1 MRTAE
6 AQGRANMIL
15 LIFDTSTKRDY
26 YRDVHNIAALPV
38 GATIRY
44 DYRTNYFSEAALAAF
59 KDGKASG
66 ASVLFIY
73 AQTKSYH
80 KGGADPKG
88 AIEPDNGLWIAVR
101 TGVLRRARLIA
112 DRYYLDLEMREYPKP
127 DKTTLASILEDA
139 ISRKEVPF
147 EKWIALSAR
156 DAEYSALKAGDPAV
170 NWAGVVDLLGSF
182 PSQFAGDTF
191 WRVAN
196 VSKGSSREPI
206 AAKLEDDP
214 STPAEAKG
222 LVAFF
227 PASELDLLGL
237 EIQSRM
243 PGADEEP
250 NGAEPATPRTVR
262 FEASGSSLSGFHAKE
277 LDIRRFATEWVDA
290 EVAGSDRVDAQ
301 VCDLKLKTVPES
313 GGYPIGPE
321 LTLKFLVSKQGWRS
335 YWSILTAI
343 PGAIALVVGAALVKD
358 NTLAGGIVLA
368 VGTLLGIVAYYLW
381 TGRVRLPG
389 NK

>member
-1 MRTAE
+1 
-6 AQGRANMIL
+6 MIL

-44 DYRTNYFSEAALAAF
+44 DYHTNHFSGAALAAL

-66 ASVLFIY
+66 ASVLFVY
-73 AQTKSYH
+73 AQTKSYR
-80 KGGADPKG
+80 KGGSDPKG
-88 AIEPDNGLWIAVR
+88 AIERDNGLWVAVR

-112 DRYYLDLEMREYPKP
+112 DRYYLDLEMREYPKH
-127 DKTTLASILEDA
+127 DETTLASILEDA

-156 DAEYSALKAGDPAV
+156 DGEYSALKAGDPAT
-170 NWAGVVDLLGSF
+170 NWAAVVDLLGNF

-196 VSKGSSREPI
+196 VSEGSSREPI

-227 PASELDLLGL
+227 PASELGLLGF

-250 NGAEPATPRTVR
+250 KGAEPATRRKVR
-262 FEASGSSLSGFHAKE
+262 FEAAAGSPLSGFHDKE
-277 LDIRRFATEWVDA
+277 FDIRRYATEWLDA
-290 EVAGSDRVDAQ
+290 EVVGSDRVDAQ
-301 VCDLKLKTVPES
+301 ACDLKLKTAPES
-313 GGYPIGPE
+313 NGYPIGPE
-321 LTLKFLVSKQGWRS
+321 LTLKFVVSKKGWRS

-343 PGAIALVVGAALVKD
+343 ASAIALVVGGTLMKD
-358 NTLAGGIVLA
+358 NTVAGGIVLA
-368 VGTLLGIVAYYLW
+368 VGILLGIVAYYLW

>member
-1 MRTAE
+1 
-6 AQGRANMIL
+6 MIL

-44 DYRTNYFSEAALAAF
+44 DYRTNLFSGAALAAL

-73 AQTKSYH
+73 AQTKSYR
-80 KGGADPKG
+80 KGGDDPKG
-88 AIEPDNGLWIAVR
+88 AIERDNGLWVAVR

-127 DKTTLASILEDA
+127 DETTLASILEDA

-156 DAEYSALKAGDPAV
+156 DAEYSAMKAGDPAV
-170 NWAGVVDLLGSF
+170 NWAGVVDLLGNF

-206 AAKLEDDP
+206 AAELEDDP
-214 STPAEAKG
+214 STPAAKG

-243 PGADEEP
+243 PEAGEEP
-250 NGAEPATPRTVR
+250 KGAESATPRKVR
-262 FEASGSSLSGFHAKE
+262 FEAAAGGPLSGFQAKE
-277 LDIRRFATEWVDA
+277 FDIRRYATEWVDA
-290 EVAGSDRVDAQ
+290 EVVGSDRVDAQ
-301 VCDLKLKTVPES
+301 ACDLKLKTVPES
-313 GGYPIGPE
+313 GEYPIGPE
-321 LTLKFLVSKQGWRS
+321 LTLKFVVSKKGWRS

-343 PGAIALVVGAALVKD
+343 ASAIGLVVGGALVKD
-358 NTLAGGIVLA
+358 NTVAGGIVLA
-368 VGTLLGIVAYYLW
+368 VGTLLAIVAYYLW

-389 NK
+389 SK